1 MSRQSE
7 LALEAEHAKDEELGY
22 EEHEQLADEPC

>member
-7 LALEAEHAKDEELGY
+7 LAVEAERAVDEEMGY